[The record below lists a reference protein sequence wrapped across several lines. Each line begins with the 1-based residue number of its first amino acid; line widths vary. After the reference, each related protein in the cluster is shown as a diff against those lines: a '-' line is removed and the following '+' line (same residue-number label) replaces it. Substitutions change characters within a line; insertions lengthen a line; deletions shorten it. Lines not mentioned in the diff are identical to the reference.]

1 MTDNQNLQYL
11 QYMQNLQNMQS
22 TQNAQGTQNAQS
34 TQNARETQSAQNAQS
49 MQSVQ
54 SIQSMQSCE
63 LTVAV
68 SPLPA
73 QTVVAMAYIPFQQ
86 FDATYSAE
94 KGFDQ
99 GTIFPDLDKPFT
111 GKRGVLK

>member
-1 MTDNQNLQYL
+1 
-11 QYMQNLQNMQS
+11 MQS
-22 TQNAQGTQNAQS
+22 TQNAQSMPNV
-34 TQNARETQSAQNAQS
+34 QSAQNAQS
-49 MQSVQ
+49 MPNVQGAQNAQSMQ

>member
-1 MTDNQNLQYL
+1 
-11 QYMQNLQNMQS
+11 MQS
-22 TQNAQGTQNAQS
+22 AQNAQS
-34 TQNARETQSAQNAQS
+34 MPNVQSAQNAQSMPNVQSAQSMPKAQIMQNAQS

-54 SIQSMQSCE
+54 GIQSMQSCE

>member
-1 MTDNQNLQYL
+1 MPNV
-11 QYMQNLQNMQS
+11 QS
-22 TQNAQGTQNAQS
+22 AQNAQS
-34 TQNARETQSAQNAQS
+34 MPNVQSAQNAQSMPNVQSAQSMPKAQIMQNAQS

-54 SIQSMQSCE
+54 GIQSMQSCE